1 MISAMAGSGI
11 VLAEVAASGTRGE
24 IAGYLSTLFY
34 VYSILILI
42 KILLSWVPR
51 MPDNDLLRGAVRFV
65 DDVTE
70 PYLNLFRRLI
80 PPVGVG
86 GMGLDLS
93 PIVALIVLQVA
104 GTIIVNLVAG

>member
-1 MISAMAGSGI
+1 MIEAITRTDMAS
-11 VLAEVAASGTRGE
+11 
-24 IAGYLSTLFY
+24 YLSTLFY
-34 VYSILILI
+34 VYSILILV

-51 MPDNDLLRGAVRFV
+51 IPDNEVLRAIVRFV
-65 DDVTE
+65 DDVTD

-93 PIVALIVLQVA
+93 PIAALIVLQVV
-104 GTIIVNLVAG
+104 GTIVVRLVAG

>member
-1 MISAMAGSGI
+1 MI
-11 VLAEVAASGTRGE
+11 AAITRGD

-34 VYSILILI
+34 VYSILILV

-51 MPDNDLLRGAVRFV
+51 IPDNDLLRAIVRFV

-70 PYLNLFRRLI
+70 PYLNIFRRLI

-93 PIVALIVLQVA
+93 PIAALIVLQVI
-104 GTIIVNLVAG
+104 GTIIVRLVAG

>member
-1 MISAMAGSGI
+1 MIEAITRSDMAS
-11 VLAEVAASGTRGE
+11 
-24 IAGYLSTLFY
+24 YLSTLFY
-34 VYSILILI
+34 VYSILILV

-51 MPDNDLLRGAVRFV
+51 IPDNEVLRAIVRFV
-65 DDVTE
+65 DDVTD

-93 PIVALIVLQVA
+93 PIAALIVLQVV
-104 GTIIVNLVAG
+104 GTIVVRLVAG